1 MLKITLEQIR
11 GEGAGRLYTIPRGT
25 VKIGR
30 KNTDIEIPN
39 ERISGV
45 HAEIHYS
52 GTRVF
57 IIDRNSTNGT
67 YVNARRIRRTP
78 LKDGDIITLAGT
90 GEKSVAVF
98 KLNIS
103 GEGSRIVY
111 ILNRSMETPS
121 KYLYMLLAFAL
132 VLFFVWLLIPVK
144 DNMSLKGGEKPWEE
158 AVEMLPA
165 YGGSRLTIALNDTIV
180 LPQGGDWK
188 TDVKYELGQDSD
200 AYEPRVYVV
209 DLWDD
214 VSSSPSSDKVIQAS
228 LTIQRFKD
236 NFTGSIED
244 QRIKSFIWHETKFL
258 TENKIDK
265 KFSYSKSSIGVWQWV
280 VWQDDTKFNLYASC
294 VTKRGRILMQAS
306 AFDIYVLKRFF
317 QYVANSYQEGV
328 APSTAPITGS
338 DLQLK

>member
-103 GEGSRIVY
+103 GEGSKIVY

-144 DNMSLKGGEKPWEE
+144 DNMSLKGGERPWEE

-188 TDVKYELGQDSD
+188 SDVKYELGQDTGV
-200 AYEPRVYVV
+200 YEPRVYVV

-236 NFTGSIED
+236 NFTGGVDE

-258 TENKIDK
+258 SENKIDK

-294 VTKRGRILMQAS
+294 VTKRGRILIQAS

-328 APSTAPITGS
+328 APSTAPITDS
-338 DLQLK
+338 DIQSR